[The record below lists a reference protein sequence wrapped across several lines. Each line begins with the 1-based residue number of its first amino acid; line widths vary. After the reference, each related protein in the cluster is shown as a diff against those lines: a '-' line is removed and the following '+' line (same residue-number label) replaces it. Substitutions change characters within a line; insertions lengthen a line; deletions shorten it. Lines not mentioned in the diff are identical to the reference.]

1 MKIDFR
7 FAEGIFCCSDDFDY
21 YIHAE
26 TIVKDFDLDYSNQ
39 LKNLEDKRF
48 YKNNISAPIGFFG
61 SGLLSSPFL
70 FVGDLFDSYL
80 LQPTNNFM
88 NYKLLIYSVSSI
100 FYFC

>member
-1 MKIDFR
+1 MNKTNKKLIYFLLFFIFLIFLKIDFR

-26 TIVKDFDLDYSNQ
+26 TIVEDFDLDYSNQ

-61 SGLLSSPFL
+61 SGLLSSLFFL
-70 FVGDLFDSYL
+70 
-80 LQPTNNFM
+80 
-88 NYKLLIYSVSSI
+88 
-100 FYFC
+100 